1 MILMTGTTVGKHFSE
16 KYHSWQRFL
25 QKRPLF
31 AWLAQKVTY
40 TGINTEICTRHTC
53 TARLVC
59 KTMIMKNITVC
70 RTDTCAS
77 TYHEQYK
84 SVWHFVVVVV
94 FNLLTIDPVDG
105 DQFYQADEEQREATH
120 TEVHQVQQVN
130 TSL

>member
-16 KYHSWQRFL
+16 NYHSWKRFL

-40 TGINTEICTRHTC
+40 KGINTEICTRQTC
-53 TARLVC
+53 T
-59 KTMIMKNITVC
+59 KNITVC